1 MSTFMS
7 TPHSSVLNRSVDQE
21 SSERAPLVNRWVEK
35 DDPVHTRR
43 VQPRRLVLV
52 RHAQAAQGEVDAD
65 RTLTERGARQAAAI
79 GAWLTQTGL
88 IPDRVVVSPARR
100 AQQTWELAS
109 APLQPGPPPIIDPRI
124 YDNTLEAVLAAV
136 QQTPDEVRTVAVV
149 GHNPSIGVLAS
160 VLDDGS
166 GDPAAHRDVETGFPA
181 GGVAV
186 FVLPAP
192 FAAVAPGTA
201 TLTDFRVPG
210 A

>member
-79 GAWLTQTGL
+79 GAWLAQTGL

-100 AQQTWELAS
+100 AQQTWELA
-109 APLQPGPPPIIDPRI
+109 
-124 YDNTLEAVLAAV
+124 
-136 QQTPDEVRTVAVV
+136 
-149 GHNPSIGVLAS
+149 
-160 VLDDGS
+160 
-166 GDPAAHRDVETGFPA
+166 
-181 GGVAV
+181 
-186 FVLPAP
+186 
-192 FAAVAPGTA
+192 
-201 TLTDFRVPG
+201 
-210 A
+210 